1 MFCINQSCDM
11 YLFIF
16 QNLKKYEVAFYFLH
30 IFIIDPK
37 RIGFYMYLTFSRI
50 MFYMFQ
56 KRQDFKIT

>member
-1 MFCINQSCDM
+1 M